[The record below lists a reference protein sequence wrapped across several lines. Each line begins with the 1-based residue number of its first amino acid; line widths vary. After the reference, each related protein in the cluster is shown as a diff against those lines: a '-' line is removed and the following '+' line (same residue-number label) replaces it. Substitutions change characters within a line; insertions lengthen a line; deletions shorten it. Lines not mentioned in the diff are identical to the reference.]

1 MKNSLLKKPLLIL
14 LLLIGSISY
23 GQSVKGVVTDT
34 DGGLPGVSVTIQGT
48 TTGVQTD
55 FDGNYSIK
63 ASQGDVLVYSYLGY
77 KTELRTVGA
86 ETVINVTMT
95 EDATQLEEVVVIG
108 YGTTT
113 VKDATGSVASVRAED
128 FNKGVIASPEQLI
141 QGKTAGVQIS
151 STSGA
156 PGAGVN
162 IRIRGTNSVRSNNNP
177 LFVVDGIPLSGQ
189 ETTSGGNVIGLGSN
203 PAKNPLSF
211 LNPNDIESIS
221 VLKDASATAIY
232 GTRGANG
239 VVIVTTKSGRSKKGE
254 FNYQANISS
263 SEARETYNLLN
274 RDQFLAARLSVGL
287 TNDAVSNAGSSTDWQ
302 DVIFRRS
309 TSHNQNLSYSKSH
322 DSGSYIATLGF
333 GNQYGIVENSNLERL
348 TARLNLNQRFLDDKL
363 KLTFNG
369 SISRINDNLAPTGGT
384 AGYRGDILGAA
395 FSANPTWPNDPNYD
409 TGALANPANL
419 LAYTKGTTNT
429 NRYLANVSLEYD
441 LTSNLKAKVSLGV
454 DKSDSDNISVTSSE
468 ILGLANGIA
477 GNGRGAYNRLDIQND
492 LLEVTIA
499 YNKEFK
505 NSKLDVLGGFS
516 YQNFKNKALFSG
528 AWGFSTKDLDLM
540 GSTLQGIVTGLAG
553 EVTGNFQQFGY
564 APNLGGVYVRGF
576 EGNDFTTSSFT
587 PKTSIYGVRSL
598 AVDSNDYT
606 TELQSFFGRVNY
618 TIADKYLFTA
628 TIRADGSSAFP
639 EANRYGY
646 FPSGAFAW
654 KINEEDF
661 MSDSNMSTLKLRVSA
676 GLTGN
681 QEGLGYGDYIY
692 RSRWRGLNPGN
703 DGEII
708 LNNGNAIITWGG
720 PELKWETTLQYAA
733 GLDFGFNND
742 RLTGSIDVYRKETID
757 LLFNTE
763 QAQPSVAPYRFE
775 NLDSKIVN
783 QGVEFSLGYD
793 LVESE
798 DFNWSANFNFA
809 YNDNMVESLV
819 PSAYEQVFANVN
831 GPGLTGATAM
841 NLKAGYPLFSY
852 YLRVF
857 DGYDSS
863 GQPIITAFPEFV
875 GKSALP
881 TLTGGLST
889 NVNYKQFSLSAYFN
903 GQFGHYIYNNT
914 ANAFFT
920 AGAFNTTRNV
930 LPETLTSGEAL
941 GASADPS
948 TRFLEKGDFV
958 RLQNLT
964 LAYDMPLS
972 GKGVFKSMV
981 FSVTGQNLWLSTNYS
996 GLDPEVNSATGGAL
1010 PSIGMDYGAYPNP
1023 TTITFGINAKF

>member
-274 RDQFLAARLSVGL
+274 ADQFLAARLSVGL

-363 KLTFNG
+363 RLTFNG
-369 SISRINDNLAPTGGT
+369 AISRVNDNLAPTGGT

-395 FSANPTWPNDPNYD
+395 FSANPTWPNDPSYD
-409 TGALANPANL
+409 TGTLVNPANL
-419 LAYTKGTTNT
+419 LAYTRGTTNT

-454 DKSDSDNISVTSSE
+454 DKSDSDNISVTSGE
-468 ILGLANGIA
+468 VVGLADGIA
-477 GNGRGAYNRLDIQND
+477 GNGRGAYNRLEIQND
-492 LLEVTIA
+492 LLEATIA
-499 YNKEFK
+499 YNKEYK
-505 NSKLDVLGGFS
+505 NSKLDILGGFS
-516 YQNFKNKALFSG
+516 YQNFKNKGLFSG
-528 AWGFSTKDLDLM
+528 GWGFSTTDLDLM
-540 GSTLQGIVTGLAG
+540 GSTLQGIVTGLAD
-553 EVTGNFQQFGY
+553 ELPGNYQQFGY
-564 APNLGGVYVRGF
+564 STNLNGVFVRGF
-576 EGNDFTTSSFT
+576 EGNDFTISTGLS
-587 PKTSIYGVRSL
+587 PETSIYGVRAL
-598 AVDSNDYT
+598 AVDSNDYNI
-606 TELQSFFGRVNY
+606 ELQSFFGRVNY
-618 TIADKYLFTA
+618 SIADKYLFTA
-628 TIRADGSSAFP
+628 TLRADGSSAFP

-654 KINEEDF
+654 KLNEEDF
-661 MSDSNMSTLKLRVSA
+661 MSDSNMSTLKLRLSA

-681 QEGLGYGDYIY
+681 QEGVGYGNYIN
-692 RSRWRGLNPGN
+692 RSRWNGLNPGN
-703 DGEII
+703 DGFIDI
-708 LNNGNAIITWGG
+708 NNGNSLVSFGG
-720 PELKWETTLQYAA
+720 PELKWESTLQYAT

-742 RLTGSIDVYRKETID
+742 RLTGSLDVYRKETID
-757 LLFNTE
+757 LIFNVP
-763 QAQPSVAPYRFE
+763 QAQPAVTVLKFE
-775 NLDSKIVN
+775 NLPDSKIVN

-793 LVESE
+793 LVESD
-798 DFNWSANFNFA
+798 DFNWSASFNVA
-809 YNDNMVESLV
+809 YNDNMVESLLGQ
-819 PSAYEQVFANVN
+819 YDFADVN
-831 GPGLTGATAM
+831 GPGLTGAFAM
-841 NLKAGYPLFSY
+841 RLQEGQPMFSY
-852 YLRVF
+852 YLLEF
-857 DGYDSS
+857 EGYDSA
-863 GQPIITAFPEFV
+863 GQPILSDEKSFV

-881 TLTGGLST
+881 NLTGGLST
-889 NVNYKQFSLSAYFN
+889 NLNYKQFSLSAYFN

-920 AGAFNTTRNV
+920 AGAFGTTRNV
-930 LPETLTSGEAL
+930 LPETLTSGEDI
-941 GASADPS
+941 GASAPAS

-972 GKGVFKSMV
+972 GEGVFKSMV
-981 FSVTGQNLWLSTNYS
+981 FSLTGQNLWLSSDYS

>member
-23 GQSVKGVVTDT
+23 GQSVKVVVTDT

-274 RDQFLAARLSVGL
+274 ADQFLAARLSVGL
-287 TNDAVSNAGSSTDWQ
+287 TNDAVSNAGSKTDWQ

-369 SISRINDNLAPTGGT
+369 SMSRINDNLAPTGGT

-395 FSANPTWPNDPNYD
+395 FSANPTWPNDPSYD
-409 TGALANPANL
+409 TGTLVNPANL
-419 LAYTKGTTNT
+419 LAYTRGTTNT

-454 DKSDSDNISVTSSE
+454 DKSDSDNISVTSGE
-468 ILGLANGIA
+468 VVGLADGIA
-477 GNGRGAYNRLDIQND
+477 GNGRGAYNRLEIQND
-492 LLEVTIA
+492 LLEATIA
-499 YNKEFK
+499 YNKEYK
-505 NSKLDVLGGFS
+505 NSKLDILGGFS
-516 YQNFKNKALFSG
+516 YQNFKNKGLFSG
-528 AWGFSTKDLDLM
+528 GWGFSTTDLDLM
-540 GSTLQGIVTGLAG
+540 GSTLQGIVTGLAD
-553 EVTGNFQQFGY
+553 ELPGNYQQFGY
-564 APNLGGVYVRGF
+564 STNLNGVFVRGF
-576 EGNDFTTSSFT
+576 EGNDFTISTGLS
-587 PKTSIYGVRSL
+587 PETSIYGVRAL
-598 AVDSNDYT
+598 AVDSNDYNI
-606 TELQSFFGRVNY
+606 ELQSFFGRVNY
-618 TIADKYLFTA
+618 SIADKYLFTA
-628 TIRADGSSAFP
+628 TLRADGSSAFP

-654 KINEEDF
+654 KLNEEDF
-661 MSDSNMSTLKLRVSA
+661 MSDSNMSTLKLRLSA

-681 QEGLGYGDYIY
+681 QEGVGYGNYIN
-692 RSRWRGLNPGN
+692 RSRWNGLNPGN
-703 DGEII
+703 DGFIDI
-708 LNNGNAIITWGG
+708 NNGNSLVSFGG
-720 PELKWETTLQYAA
+720 PELKWESTLQYAT

-742 RLTGSIDVYRKETID
+742 RLTGSLDVYRKETID
-757 LLFNTE
+757 LIFNVP
-763 QAQPSVAPYRFE
+763 QAQPAVTVLKFE
-775 NLDSKIVN
+775 NLPDSKIVN

-793 LVESE
+793 LVESD
-798 DFNWSANFNFA
+798 DFNWSASFNVA
-809 YNDNMVESLV
+809 YNDNMVESLLGQ
-819 PSAYEQVFANVN
+819 YDFADVN
-831 GPGLTGATAM
+831 GPGLTGAFAM
-841 NLKAGYPLFSY
+841 RLQEGQPMFSY
-852 YLRVF
+852 YLLEF
-857 DGYDSS
+857 EGYDSA
-863 GQPIITAFPEFV
+863 GQPILSDEKSFV

-881 TLTGGLST
+881 NLTGGLST
-889 NVNYKQFSLSAYFN
+889 NLNYKQFSLSAYFN

-920 AGAFNTTRNV
+920 AGAFGTTRNV
-930 LPETLTSGEAL
+930 LPETLTSGEDI
-941 GASADPS
+941 GASAPAS

-972 GKGVFKSMV
+972 GEGVFKSMV
-981 FSVTGQNLWLSTNYS
+981 FSLTGQNLWLSSDYS

>member
-274 RDQFLAARLSVGL
+274 ADQFLAARLSVGL
-287 TNDAVSNAGSSTDWQ
+287 TNDAVSNAGSKTDWQ

-369 SISRINDNLAPTGGT
+369 SMSRINDNLAPTGGT

-395 FSANPTWPNDPNYD
+395 FSANPTWPNDPSYD
-409 TGALANPANL
+409 TGTLVNPANL
-419 LAYTKGTTNT
+419 LAYTRGTTNT

-454 DKSDSDNISVTSSE
+454 DKSDSDNISVTSGE
-468 ILGLANGIA
+468 VVGLADGIA
-477 GNGRGAYNRLDIQND
+477 GNGRGAYNRLEIQND
-492 LLEVTIA
+492 LLEATIA
-499 YNKEFK
+499 YNKEYK
-505 NSKLDVLGGFS
+505 NSKLDILGGFS
-516 YQNFKNKALFSG
+516 YQNFKNKGLFSG
-528 AWGFSTKDLDLM
+528 GWGFSTTDLDLM
-540 GSTLQGIVTGLAG
+540 GSTLQGIVTGLAD
-553 EVTGNFQQFGY
+553 ELPGNYQQFGY
-564 APNLGGVYVRGF
+564 STNLNGVFVRGF
-576 EGNDFTTSSFT
+576 EGNDFTISTGLS
-587 PKTSIYGVRSL
+587 PETSIYGVRAL
-598 AVDSNDYT
+598 AVDSNDYNI
-606 TELQSFFGRVNY
+606 ELQSFFGRVNY
-618 TIADKYLFTA
+618 SIADKYLFTA
-628 TIRADGSSAFP
+628 TLRADGSSAFP

-654 KINEEDF
+654 KLNEEDF
-661 MSDSNMSTLKLRVSA
+661 MRDSNMSTLKLRVSA

-681 QEGLGYGDYIY
+681 QEGVGYGNYVN
-692 RSRWRGLNPGN
+692 RSRFDGLNPAN
-703 DGEII
+703 NGEII
-708 LNNGNAIITWGG
+708 LLPPNANSLVSFGG
-720 PELKWETTLQYAA
+720 PDLKWESTIQYAT

-742 RLTGSIDVYRKETID
+742 RLSGSIDVYRKETKD
-757 LLFNTE
+757 LLFLVD
-763 QAQPSVAPYRFE
+763 QAQPAVLPQRFE
-775 NLDSKIVN
+775 NITNSKIVN

-793 LVESE
+793 LVQTE
-798 DFNWSANFNFA
+798 DFNWSANFNIA
-809 YNDNMVESLV
+809 YNDNMVESLLGQ
-819 PSAYEQVFANVN
+819 YDFADVN
-831 GPGLTGATAM
+831 GPGLTGAFAM
-841 NLKAGYPLFSY
+841 RLQEGQPMFSY
-852 YLRVF
+852 YLLEF
-857 DGYDSS
+857 EGYDSA
-863 GQPIITAFPEFV
+863 GQPILSDEKSFV

-881 TLTGGLST
+881 NLTGGLST
-889 NVNYKQFSLSAYFN
+889 NLNYKQFSLSAYFN
-903 GQFGHYIYNNT
+903 GQVWSLHLQQYSKCILHSRSI
-914 ANAFFT
+914 
-920 AGAFNTTRNV
+920 RN
-930 LPETLTSGEAL
+930 
-941 GASADPS
+941 
-948 TRFLEKGDFV
+948 
-958 RLQNLT
+958 
-964 LAYDMPLS
+964 Y
-972 GKGVFKSMV
+972 
-981 FSVTGQNLWLSTNYS
+981 
-996 GLDPEVNSATGGAL
+996 
-1010 PSIGMDYGAYPNP
+1010 
-1023 TTITFGINAKF
+1023 

>member
-274 RDQFLAARLSVGL
+274 ADQFLAARLSVGL
-287 TNDAVSNAGSSTDWQ
+287 TNDAVSNAGSKTDWQ

-363 KLTFNG
+363 RLTFNG
-369 SISRINDNLAPTGGT
+369 AISRVNDNLAPTGGT

-395 FSANPTWPNDPNYD
+395 FSANPTWPNDPSYD
-409 TGALANPANL
+409 TGTLVNPANL
-419 LAYTKGTTNT
+419 LAYTRGTTNT

-454 DKSDSDNISVTSSE
+454 DKSDSDNISVTSGE
-468 ILGLANGIA
+468 VVGLADGIA
-477 GNGRGAYNRLDIQND
+477 GNGRGAYNRLEIQND
-492 LLEVTIA
+492 LLEATIA
-499 YNKEFK
+499 YNKEYK
-505 NSKLDVLGGFS
+505 NSKLDILGGFS
-516 YQNFKNKALFSG
+516 YQNFKNKGLFSG
-528 AWGFSTKDLDLM
+528 GWGFSTTDLDLM
-540 GSTLQGIVTGLAG
+540 GSTLQGIVTGLAD
-553 EVTGNFQQFGY
+553 ELPGNYQQFGY
-564 APNLGGVYVRGF
+564 STNLNGVFVRGF
-576 EGNDFTTSSFT
+576 EGNDFTISTGLS
-587 PKTSIYGVRSL
+587 PETSIYGVRAL
-598 AVDSNDYT
+598 AVDSNDYNI
-606 TELQSFFGRVNY
+606 ELQSFFGRVNY
-618 TIADKYLFTA
+618 SIADKYLFTA
-628 TIRADGSSAFP
+628 TLRADGSSAFP

-654 KINEEDF
+654 KLNEEDF
-661 MSDSNMSTLKLRVSA
+661 MSDSNMSTLKLRLSA

-681 QEGLGYGDYIY
+681 QEGVGYGNYIN
-692 RSRWRGLNPGN
+692 RSRWNGLNPGN
-703 DGEII
+703 DGFIDI
-708 LNNGNAIITWGG
+708 NNGNSLVSFGG
-720 PELKWETTLQYAA
+720 PELKWESTLQYAT

-742 RLTGSIDVYRKETID
+742 RLTGSLDVYRKETID
-757 LLFNTE
+757 LIFNVP
-763 QAQPSVAPYRFE
+763 QAQPAVTVLKFE
-775 NLDSKIVN
+775 NLPDSKIVN

-793 LVESE
+793 LVESD
-798 DFNWSANFNFA
+798 DFNWSASFNVA
-809 YNDNMVESLV
+809 YNDNMVESLLGQ
-819 PSAYEQVFANVN
+819 YDFADVN
-831 GPGLTGATAM
+831 GPGLTGAFAM
-841 NLKAGYPLFSY
+841 RLQEGQPMFSY
-852 YLRVF
+852 YLLEF
-857 DGYDSS
+857 EGYDSA
-863 GQPIITAFPEFV
+863 GQPILSDEKSFV

-881 TLTGGLST
+881 NLTGGLST
-889 NVNYKQFSLSAYFN
+889 NLNYKQFSLSAYFN

-920 AGAFNTTRNV
+920 AGAFGTTRNV
-930 LPETLTSGEAL
+930 LPETLTSGEDI
-941 GASADPS
+941 GASAPAS

-972 GKGVFKSMV
+972 GEGVFKSMV
-981 FSVTGQNLWLSTNYS
+981 FSLTGQNLWLSSDYS

>member
-14 LLLIGSISY
+14 ILLIGSISY
-23 GQSVKGVVTDT
+23 GQSVKGVVTDA
-34 DGGLPGVSVTIQGT
+34 DGGLPGVSVTVQGT

-77 KTELRTVGA
+77 KTELRTVGS

-95 EDATQLEEVVVIG
+95 EDSTQLEEIVVIG
-108 YGTTT
+108 YGTTS
-113 VKDATGSVASVRAED
+113 VKDATGSVSSVRAED

-263 SEARETYNLLN
+263 SEARSTYNLLN
-274 RDQFLAARLSVGL
+274 ADQFLAARLSVGL

-348 TARLNLNQRFLDDKL
+348 TARLNLTQRFLDDKL

-369 SISRINDNLAPTGGT
+369 SMSRINDNLAPTGGT

-395 FSANPTWPNDPNYD
+395 FSANPTWPNDPSYD
-409 TGALANPANL
+409 TGTLVNPANL
-419 LAYTKGTTNT
+419 LAYTRGTTNT

-454 DKSDSDNISVTSSE
+454 DKSDSDNISVSSGE
-468 ILGLANGIA
+468 VVGLADGIA
-477 GNGRGAYNRLDIQND
+477 GNGRGAYNRLEIQND
-492 LLEVTIA
+492 LLEATLA
-499 YNKEFK
+499 YSKEYK
-505 NSKLDVLGGFS
+505 NSKLDILGGFS
-516 YQNFKNKALFSG
+516 YQNFKNKGLFSG
-528 AWGFSTKDLDLM
+528 GWGFSTTDLDLM
-540 GSTLQGIVTGLAG
+540 GSTLQGIVTGLAD
-553 EVTGNFQQFGY
+553 ELPGNYQQFGY
-564 APNLGGVYVRGF
+564 ATNLDGVFVRGF
-576 EGNDFTTSSFT
+576 EGNDFTIDTGLT
-587 PKTSIYGVRSL
+587 PETSIYGVRAL
-598 AVDSNDYT
+598 AVDSNDYNI
-606 TELQSFFGRVNY
+606 ELQSFFGRVNY
-618 TIADKYLFTA
+618 SIADKYLFTA
-628 TIRADGSSAFP
+628 TLRADGSSAFP

-654 KINEEDF
+654 KLNEEDF
-661 MSDSNMSTLKLRVSA
+661 MSDSNMSTLKLRLSA

-681 QEGLGYGDYIY
+681 QEGVGYGNYIN
-692 RSRWRGLNPGN
+692 RSRWNGLNPGN
-703 DGEII
+703 DGFIDI
-708 LNNGNAIITWGG
+708 NNGNSLVSFGG
-720 PELKWETTLQYAA
+720 PELKWESTLQYAT

-742 RLTGSIDVYRKETID
+742 RLSGSIDVYRKETID
-757 LLFNTE
+757 LIFNVP
-763 QAQPSVAPYRFE
+763 QAQPAVTFLKFE
-775 NLDSKIVN
+775 NLPDSKIVN

-793 LVESE
+793 LVESD
-798 DFNWSANFNFA
+798 DFNWSASFNVA
-809 YNDNMVESLV
+809 YNDNMVESLLGQ
-819 PSAYEQVFANVN
+819 YDFADVN
-831 GPGLTGATAM
+831 GPGLTGAFAM
-841 NLKAGYPLFSY
+841 RLQEGQPMFSY
-852 YLRVF
+852 YLLEF
-857 DGYDSS
+857 EGYDAA
-863 GQPIITAFPEFV
+863 GQPILSDEKSFV

-881 TLTGGLST
+881 NLTGGLST
-889 NVNYKQFSLSAYFN
+889 NLNYKQFSLSAYFN

-920 AGAFNTTRNV
+920 AGAFGTTRNV
-930 LPETLTSGEAL
+930 LPETLTSGEDI
-941 GASADPS
+941 GASAPAS

-972 GKGVFKSMV
+972 GEGVFKSMV
-981 FSVTGQNLWLSTNYS
+981 FSLTGQNLWLSSDYS
-996 GLDPEVNSATGGAL
+996 GLDPEVNSATGGPL

>member
-395 FSANPTWPNDPNYD
+395 FSANPTWPNDPSYD
-409 TGALANPANL
+409 TGTLVNPANL
-419 LAYTKGTTNT
+419 LAYTRGTTNT

-454 DKSDSDNISVTSSE
+454 DKSDSDNISVTSGE
-468 ILGLANGIA
+468 VVGLADGIA
-477 GNGRGAYNRLDIQND
+477 GNGRGAYNRLEIQND
-492 LLEVTIA
+492 LLEATIA
-499 YNKEFK
+499 YNKEYK
-505 NSKLDVLGGFS
+505 NSKLDILGGFS
-516 YQNFKNKALFSG
+516 YQNFKNKGLFSG
-528 AWGFSTKDLDLM
+528 GWGFSTTDLDLM
-540 GSTLQGIVTGLAG
+540 GSTLQGIVTGLAD
-553 EVTGNFQQFGY
+553 ELPGNYQQFGY
-564 APNLGGVYVRGF
+564 STNLNGVFVRGF
-576 EGNDFTTSSFT
+576 EGNDFTISTGLS
-587 PKTSIYGVRSL
+587 PETSIYGVRAL
-598 AVDSNDYT
+598 AVDSNDYNI
-606 TELQSFFGRVNY
+606 ELQSFFGRVNY
-618 TIADKYLFTA
+618 SIADKYLFTA
-628 TIRADGSSAFP
+628 TLRADGSSAFP

-654 KINEEDF
+654 KLNEEDF
-661 MSDSNMSTLKLRVSA
+661 MSDSNMSTLKLRLSA

-681 QEGLGYGDYIY
+681 QEGVGYGNYIN
-692 RSRWRGLNPGN
+692 RSRWNGLNPGN
-703 DGEII
+703 DGFIDI
-708 LNNGNAIITWGG
+708 NNGNSLVSFGG
-720 PELKWETTLQYAA
+720 PELKWESTLQYAT

-742 RLTGSIDVYRKETID
+742 RLTGSLDVYRKETID
-757 LLFNTE
+757 LIFNVP
-763 QAQPSVAPYRFE
+763 QAQPAVTVLKFE
-775 NLDSKIVN
+775 NLPDSKIVN

-793 LVESE
+793 LVESD
-798 DFNWSANFNFA
+798 DFNWSASFNVA
-809 YNDNMVESLV
+809 YNDNMVESLLGQ
-819 PSAYEQVFANVN
+819 YDFADVN
-831 GPGLTGATAM
+831 GPGLTGAFAM
-841 NLKAGYPLFSY
+841 RLQEGQPMFSY
-852 YLRVF
+852 YLLEF
-857 DGYDSS
+857 EGYDTA
-863 GQPIITAFPEFV
+863 GQPILSDEKSFV

-881 TLTGGLST
+881 NLTGGLST
-889 NVNYKQFSLSAYFN
+889 NLNYKQFSLSAYFN

-920 AGAFNTTRNV
+920 AGAFGTTRNV
-930 LPETLTSGEAL
+930 LPETLTSGEDI
-941 GASADPS
+941 GASAPAS

-972 GKGVFKSMV
+972 GEGVFKSMV
-981 FSVTGQNLWLSTNYS
+981 FSLTGQNLWLSSDYS

>member
-287 TNDAVSNAGSSTDWQ
+287 TNDAVSNAGSKTDWQ

-395 FSANPTWPNDPNYD
+395 FSANPTWPNDPSYD
-409 TGALANPANL
+409 TGTLVNPANL
-419 LAYTKGTTNT
+419 LAYTRGTTNT

-454 DKSDSDNISVTSSE
+454 DKSDSDNISVTSGE
-468 ILGLANGIA
+468 VVGLADGIA
-477 GNGRGAYNRLDIQND
+477 GNGRGAYNRLEIQND
-492 LLEVTIA
+492 LLEATIA
-499 YNKEFK
+499 YNKEYK
-505 NSKLDVLGGFS
+505 NSKLDILGGFS
-516 YQNFKNKALFSG
+516 YQNFKNKGLFSG
-528 AWGFSTKDLDLM
+528 GWGFSTTDLDLM
-540 GSTLQGIVTGLAG
+540 GSTLQGIVTGLAD
-553 EVTGNFQQFGY
+553 ELPGNYQQFGY
-564 APNLGGVYVRGF
+564 STNLNGVFVRGF
-576 EGNDFTTSSFT
+576 EGNDFTISTGLS
-587 PKTSIYGVRSL
+587 PETSIYGVRAL
-598 AVDSNDYT
+598 AVDSNDYNI
-606 TELQSFFGRVNY
+606 ELQSFFGRVNY
-618 TIADKYLFTA
+618 SIADKYLFTA
-628 TIRADGSSAFP
+628 TLRADGSSAFP

-654 KINEEDF
+654 KLNEEDF
-661 MSDSNMSTLKLRVSA
+661 MSDSNMSTLKLRLSA

-681 QEGLGYGDYIY
+681 QEGVGYGNYIN
-692 RSRWRGLNPGN
+692 RSRWNGLNPGN
-703 DGEII
+703 DGFIDI
-708 LNNGNAIITWGG
+708 NNGNSLVSFGG
-720 PELKWETTLQYAA
+720 PELKWESTLQYAT

-742 RLTGSIDVYRKETID
+742 RLTGSLDVYRKETID
-757 LLFNTE
+757 LIFNVP
-763 QAQPSVAPYRFE
+763 QAQPAVTVLKFE
-775 NLDSKIVN
+775 NLPDSKIVN

-793 LVESE
+793 LVESD
-798 DFNWSANFNFA
+798 DFNWSASFNVA
-809 YNDNMVESLV
+809 YNDNMVESLLGQ
-819 PSAYEQVFANVN
+819 YDFADVN
-831 GPGLTGATAM
+831 GPGLTGAFAM
-841 NLKAGYPLFSY
+841 RLQEGQPMFSY
-852 YLRVF
+852 YLLEF
-857 DGYDSS
+857 EGYDTA
-863 GQPIITAFPEFV
+863 GQPILSDEKSFV

-881 TLTGGLST
+881 NLTGGLST
-889 NVNYKQFSLSAYFN
+889 NLNYKQFSLSAYFN

-920 AGAFNTTRNV
+920 AGAFGTTRNV
-930 LPETLTSGEAL
+930 LPETLTSGEDI
-941 GASADPS
+941 GASAPAS

-972 GKGVFKSMV
+972 GEGVFKSMV
-981 FSVTGQNLWLSTNYS
+981 FSLTGQNLWLSSDYS

>member
-274 RDQFLAARLSVGL
+274 ADQFLAARLSVGL
-287 TNDAVSNAGSSTDWQ
+287 TNDAVSNAGYKTDWQ

-369 SISRINDNLAPTGGT
+369 SMSRINDNLAPTGGT

-395 FSANPTWPNDPNYD
+395 FSANPTWPNDPSYD
-409 TGALANPANL
+409 TGTLVNPANL
-419 LAYTKGTTNT
+419 LAYTRGTTNT

-454 DKSDSDNISVTSSE
+454 DKSDSDNISVTSGE
-468 ILGLANGIA
+468 VVGLADGIA
-477 GNGRGAYNRLDIQND
+477 GNGRGAYNRLEIQND
-492 LLEVTIA
+492 LLEATIA
-499 YNKEFK
+499 YNKEYK
-505 NSKLDVLGGFS
+505 NSKLDILGGFS
-516 YQNFKNKALFSG
+516 YQNFKNKGLFSG
-528 AWGFSTKDLDLM
+528 GWGFSTTDLDLM
-540 GSTLQGIVTGLAG
+540 GSTLQGIVTGLAD
-553 EVTGNFQQFGY
+553 ELPGNYQQFGY
-564 APNLGGVYVRGF
+564 STNLNGVFVRGF
-576 EGNDFTTSSFT
+576 EGNDFTISTVLS
-587 PKTSIYGVRSL
+587 PETSIYGVRAL
-598 AVDSNDYT
+598 AVDSNDYNI
-606 TELQSFFGRVNY
+606 ELQSFFGRVNY
-618 TIADKYLFTA
+618 SIADKYLFTA
-628 TIRADGSSAFP
+628 TLRADGSSAFP

-654 KINEEDF
+654 KLNEEDF
-661 MSDSNMSTLKLRVSA
+661 MSDSNMSTLKLRLSA

-681 QEGLGYGDYIY
+681 QEGVGYGNYIN
-692 RSRWRGLNPGN
+692 RSRWNGLNPGN
-703 DGEII
+703 DGFIDI
-708 LNNGNAIITWGG
+708 NNGNSLVSFGG
-720 PELKWETTLQYAA
+720 PELKWESTLQYAT

-742 RLTGSIDVYRKETID
+742 RLTGSLDVYRKETID
-757 LLFNTE
+757 LIFNVP
-763 QAQPSVAPYRFE
+763 QAQPAVTVLKFE
-775 NLDSKIVN
+775 NLPDSKIVN

-793 LVESE
+793 LVESD
-798 DFNWSANFNFA
+798 DFNWSASFNVA
-809 YNDNMVESLV
+809 YNDNMVESLLGQ
-819 PSAYEQVFANVN
+819 YDFADVN
-831 GPGLTGATAM
+831 GPGLTGAFAM
-841 NLKAGYPLFSY
+841 RLQEGQPMFSY
-852 YLRVF
+852 YLLEF
-857 DGYDSS
+857 EGYDSA
-863 GQPIITAFPEFV
+863 GQPILSDEKSFV

-881 TLTGGLST
+881 NLTGGLST
-889 NVNYKQFSLSAYFN
+889 NLNYKQFSLSAYFN

-920 AGAFNTTRNV
+920 AGAFGTTRNV
-930 LPETLTSGEAL
+930 LPETLTSGEDI
-941 GASADPS
+941 GASAPAS

-972 GKGVFKSMV
+972 GEGVFKSMV
-981 FSVTGQNLWLSTNYS
+981 FSLTGQNLWLSSDYS

>member
-363 KLTFNG
+363 RLTFNG
-369 SISRINDNLAPTGGT
+369 AISRVNDNLAPTGGT

-395 FSANPTWPNDPNYD
+395 FSANPTWPNDPSYD
-409 TGALANPANL
+409 TGTLVNPANL
-419 LAYTKGTTNT
+419 LAYTRGTTNT

-454 DKSDSDNISVTSSE
+454 DKSDSDNISVTSGE
-468 ILGLANGIA
+468 VVGLADGIA
-477 GNGRGAYNRLDIQND
+477 GNGRGAYNRLEIQND
-492 LLEVTIA
+492 LLEATIA
-499 YNKEFK
+499 YNKEYK
-505 NSKLDVLGGFS
+505 NSKLDILGGFS
-516 YQNFKNKALFSG
+516 YQNFKNKGLFSG
-528 AWGFSTKDLDLM
+528 GWGFSTTDLDLM
-540 GSTLQGIVTGLAG
+540 GSTLQGIVTGLAD
-553 EVTGNFQQFGY
+553 ELPGNYQQFGY
-564 APNLGGVYVRGF
+564 STNLNGVFVRGF
-576 EGNDFTTSSFT
+576 EGNDFTISTGLS
-587 PKTSIYGVRSL
+587 PETSIYGVRAL
-598 AVDSNDYT
+598 AVDSNDYNI
-606 TELQSFFGRVNY
+606 ELQSFFGRVNY
-618 TIADKYLFTA
+618 SIADKYLFTA
-628 TIRADGSSAFP
+628 TLRADGSSAFP

-654 KINEEDF
+654 KLNEEDF
-661 MSDSNMSTLKLRVSA
+661 MSDSNMSTLKLRLSA

-681 QEGLGYGDYIY
+681 QEGVGYGNYIN
-692 RSRWRGLNPGN
+692 RSRWNGLNPGN
-703 DGEII
+703 DGFIDI
-708 LNNGNAIITWGG
+708 NNGNSLVSFGG
-720 PELKWETTLQYAA
+720 PELKWESTLQYAT

-742 RLTGSIDVYRKETID
+742 RLTGSLDVYRKETID
-757 LLFNTE
+757 LIFNVP
-763 QAQPSVAPYRFE
+763 QAQPAVTVLKFE
-775 NLDSKIVN
+775 NLPDSKIVN

-793 LVESE
+793 LVESD
-798 DFNWSANFNFA
+798 DFNWSASFNVA
-809 YNDNMVESLV
+809 YNDNMVESLLGQ
-819 PSAYEQVFANVN
+819 YDFADVN
-831 GPGLTGATAM
+831 GPGLTGAFAM
-841 NLKAGYPLFSY
+841 RLQEGQPMFSY
-852 YLRVF
+852 YLLEF
-857 DGYDSS
+857 EGYDSA
-863 GQPIITAFPEFV
+863 GQPILSDEKSFV

-881 TLTGGLST
+881 NLTGGLST
-889 NVNYKQFSLSAYFN
+889 NLNYKQFSLSAYFN

-920 AGAFNTTRNV
+920 AGAFGTTRNV
-930 LPETLTSGEAL
+930 LPETLTSGEDI
-941 GASADPS
+941 GASAPAS

-972 GKGVFKSMV
+972 GEGVFKSMV
-981 FSVTGQNLWLSTNYS
+981 FSLTGQNLWLSSDYS